1 MNKLFAQSADLGRKA
16 GYSYLNRS
24 VTGKDH
30 TIYVS
35 DLAWE
40 NWKKMADQHGM
51 SRSAFIDA
59 VGRGEIVLGDS
70 VAEVSGD
77 LLAEDSI
84 AGLAKIPSE

>member
-1 MNKLFAQSADLGRKA
+1 MNKPFVQSADLGRKA
-16 GYSYLNRS
+16 GYSYLNRN

-51 SRSAFIDA
+51 SRSALIDA

-70 VAEVSGD
+70 VAKISGD

-84 AGLAKIPSE
+84 AGLAQIPSE

>member
-1 MNKLFAQSADLGRKA
+1 MNKPFVQSTDLGRKA
-16 GYSYLNRS
+16 GYSHLNRD

-35 DLAWE
+35 DIAWE

-70 VAEVSGD
+70 VAKILGD
-77 LLAEDSI
+77 LLAEDLS
-84 AGLAKIPSE
+84 GSSDRIPSE